1 MDFSELN
8 RLSSGF
14 VQSRIIQIAVKLGL
28 FDTIQIEGSSS
39 EEISEALGTN
49 PNATKLFLNA
59 LVALK
64 VLDKK
69 HEEFYNT
76 QSSLTYLV
84 KESPKYFG
92 DMILFE
98 EGLWDMWGRLEE
110 SLRTGKPARPT
121 DMFQEKEQETERFI
135 MAMHSLVEA
144 RGDAEILSDMLDL
157 SRVKTVI
164 DIGSGPGTYPIQF
177 LKKYPH
183 LKVTIFDLPGTL
195 NVTKRVLQ
203 KEDMLGKIEMVE
215 GDYNTDDLPE
225 GYDLAFLSNIIHSEG
240 IENNQKLMK
249 KVYKSLNPGGKI
261 IIKDHI
267 LDDTLTSPPVGAV
280 FSIQMLLATGGRDYS
295 FKEAAVWLEGAGF
308 KKPEWIRLEPPLNS
322 SLLICHK

>member
-8 RLSSGF
+8 RLSGGF
-14 VQSRIIQIAVKLGL
+14 VQSRIIQVAVKLRL
-28 FDTIQIEGSSS
+28 FDVIRIEGSSS

-49 PNATKLFLNA
+49 TNSTELFLNA
-59 LVALK
+59 LVGLK

-69 HEEFYNT
+69 QGKFCNT
-76 QSSLTYLV
+76 LVSLTYLV

-98 EGLWDMWGRLEE
+98 DGLWDMWGRLEE
-110 SLRTGKPARPT
+110 SLRTGKPARPA
-121 DMFQEKEQETERFI
+121 DMFQEEERETERFI
-135 MAMHSLVEA
+135 MAMHSLVKA
-144 RGDAEILSDMLDL
+144 RGDAQILGEMLDF
-157 SRVKTVI
+157 SRVKTMI
-164 DIGSGPGTYPIQF
+164 DIGSGPGTYPVQF
-177 LKKYPH
+177 LKKYPQ

-195 NVTKRVLQ
+195 RVTKRILQ
-203 KEDMLGKIEMVE
+203 KEGMQGKIEIVE

-240 IENNQKLMK
+240 MGNNQKLMK
-249 KVYKSLNPGGKI
+249 KVYKALNPGGEI

-267 LDDTLTSPPVGAV
+267 LDDTLTSPSVGAI
-280 FSIQMLLATGGRDYS
+280 FSVQMLLATGGRDYS
-295 FKEAAVWLEGAGF
+295 FEEVTAWLEAAGF